1 MFDYIVRRLL
11 LMIPT
16 FFGTT
21 LLVFVILQS
30 VPSGPFE
37 QAVMQ
42 IKLAKMQSGE
52 GSSTTSVTNDKGGIE
67 LSEKVLEKL
76 RMQFGLDKPVWKR
89 YLIWLGLAKKEI
101 KYKEAELGYPF
112 RETIKVLGQGK
123 YVPVSLQRWILVYEE
138 DNGELV
144 VLGSQPGTDFK
155 WEDADYGILPEA
167 EDIEEWE
174 EVNWKIK
181 KVLDKDYVSIV
192 MTQRQGVFTG
202 YLGHS
207 SKHNEDVGKL
217 IWDRLHIS
225 TFLGLTGFLLSY
237 IVCIPLGILKA
248 LKHGSRFDV
257 VTSGIVFVG
266 FSIPAYA
273 FGVLMLLIF
282 STTSVFDAPILPSR
296 G

>member
-1 MFDYIVRRLL
+1 MLEYVIRRLL

-123 YVPVSLQRWILVYEE
+123 YSCFTSKMDFSL
-138 DNGELV
+138 
-144 VLGSQPGTDFK
+144 
-155 WEDADYGILPEA
+155 
-167 EDIEEWE
+167 
-174 EVNWKIK
+174 
-181 KVLDKDYVSIV
+181 
-192 MTQRQGVFTG
+192 
-202 YLGHS
+202 
-207 SKHNEDVGKL
+207 
-217 IWDRLHIS
+217 
-225 TFLGLTGFLLSY
+225 
-237 IVCIPLGILKA
+237 
-248 LKHGSRFDV
+248 
-257 VTSGIVFVG
+257 
-266 FSIPAYA
+266 
-273 FGVLMLLIF
+273 
-282 STTSVFDAPILPSR
+282 
-296 G
+296 